1 MHYFVATEVPETY
14 FSLAKLVYSDLRK
27 AMKRTTLEMILFLR
41 LNRHL
46 WNMEMVQKVVRDK
59 DKGNDGDDNV
69 SDEDFEE

>member
-1 MHYFVATEVPETY
+1 
-14 FSLAKLVYSDLRK
+14 
-27 AMKRTTLEMILFLR
+27 MKCTTLEMILFLR